1 MRSTL
6 PLMNLIQ
13 RTSPEPQAFSSHG
26 FKIPRPSGEH
36 SARIWQAA
44 ETFGKDSNAVS
55 EEKFHAIVALEA
67 EVVALRRAAGTSE

>member
-1 MRSTL
+1 
-6 PLMNLIQ
+6 MNLIQ

-26 FKIPRPSGEH
+26 FKIPRPPSGEH

-55 EEKFHAIVALEA
+55 EATFHAVVALEA
-67 EVVALRRAAGTSE
+67 EVVALRRATGTSE